1 MLIRMKLL
9 EITYNA
15 TMLRQNLDTQKK
27 KKKHILL
34 TYCKILHDTRR
45 ITYGQI
51 YMRAYLKNK
60 SHKGMDLGY
69 LKDQL
74 QKNITLCN

>member
-1 MLIRMKLL
+1 MLIRMILL
-9 EITYNA
+9 EIAYNA
-15 TMLRQNLDTQKK
+15 TMLRQNLDAKK

-34 TYCKILHDTRR
+34 TRCKILHDTRR

-69 LKDQL
+69 L
-74 QKNITLCN
+74 